1 MRSMTGYSKIN
12 FEDDNF
18 KIKIELKSVNNK
30 YLNLN
35 MKYPYILNYLDG
47 KLRSIASN
55 YATRGHIEARVEF
68 RDKREKDEVLEYDE
82 HFAKNYMAIMQKIEK
97 QFNGEISDKLTL
109 LMKNPAVVSK
119 KDDDEEDDSY
129 CAVILVKFE
138 EAFKKLN
145 EMRKS
150 EADRL
155 KIYILER
162 LDIIEKTTAEI
173 KTLKETVAG
182 EYRAKLI
189 SRIKNIEVNIEYSE
203 EELLKEMLLFA
214 DKADISEE
222 ISRLESHILH
232 FRKELNNEN
241 VGKKL
246 DFIIQEMFRETNTS
260 GVKANTYEISKR
272 VVEMK
277 NELEKIR
284 EQVQNIE

>member
-12 FEDDNF
+12 FEDDSF
-18 KIKIELKSVNNK
+18 KIKVELKSVNNK

-35 MKYPYILNYLDG
+35 LKYPYILNYMDG
-47 KLRSIASN
+47 KLRSMASN
-55 YATRGHIEARVEF
+55 YVTRGHVEVRIEF
-68 RDKREKDEVLEYDE
+68 RDKRTKEELLEYDE
-82 HFAKNYMAIMQKIEK
+82 NFAKNYMTIMNKIEK
-97 QFNGEISDKLTL
+97 QFGEEIPDKLTL
-109 LMKNPAVVSK
+109 MVKNPSIISK
-119 KDDDEEDDSY
+119 KDDDEDDDSY
-129 CAVILVKFE
+129 NLLILSKFE
-138 EAFKKLN
+138 EALKKLN
-145 EMRKS
+145 EMRAS

-162 LDIIEKTTAEI
+162 LDVIEKTTLEI
-173 KTLKETVAG
+173 KSLKDLVAG

-189 SRIKNIEVNIEYSE
+189 NRIKNIEANIEYSE

-232 FRKELNNEN
+232 FKKELNSEN

-272 VVEMK
+272 VVDMK